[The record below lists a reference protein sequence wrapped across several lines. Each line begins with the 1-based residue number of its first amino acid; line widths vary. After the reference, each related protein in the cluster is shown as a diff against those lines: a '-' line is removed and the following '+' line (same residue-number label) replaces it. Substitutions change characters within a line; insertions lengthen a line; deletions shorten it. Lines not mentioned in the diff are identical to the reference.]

1 MLNSIR
7 SHKFQETVSYYTED
21 IDYNENTGDYTAPGV
36 GDRTGEEYDL
46 HFEKCGTTFQL
57 RDIRLHNT

>member
-21 IDYNENTGDYTAPGV
+21 IDYNENTGDYAAPGV

-46 HFEKCGTTFQL
+46 L
-57 RDIRLHNT
+57 